1 MITKKKVGLWIVF
14 VLFSGLIISNFAS
27 FNTTALAADKGKYDL
42 RVAFAVEVPDND
54 KAWGSINSQALD
66 WAKSRLQKEGYK
78 ILIEKNFLI
87 PPAKL
92 DETAVPYAER
102 GFDLFYVP
110 CIGHG
115 PEMFFA
121 AKEHPKMKFFY
132 VAASLEGDLVPKGFS
147 EKEIKIPDNLVVA
160 TQYGHLVSCY
170 LGGMLAGGITKSNK
184 IGFIGGVDYPS
195 IKHKIDVMKMGV
207 KEINPKADVS
217 STSWA
222 GNWIDVAKGKEI
234 AEAMYQSGVDV
245 ILTYADGI
253 ATGASTFA
261 KKHKDLYMINSMYPT
276 QEVFPETVI
285 ADMVENE
292 AGVMYSLMKYILEDK
307 WGKVGGKWI
316 TTHIVETEYFLPYK
330 PVLQI
335 NPKLRSVIPEKT
347 LKAIENKEAQF
358 ASGKARVPLLV
369 EKQNP
374 KFKLR
379 PIGFPGE
386 KQ

>member
-1 MITKKKVGLWIVF
+1 MSTKKETGFGKVF
-14 VLFSGLIISNFAS
+14 VLFGALIVSIIAS
-27 FNTTALAADKGKYDL
+27 MDPPAMAAEKEKYDL
-42 RVAFAVEVPDND
+42 KVAFAVEVPDND
-54 KAWGSINSQALD
+54 KAWGSINSMALD
-66 WAKSRLQKEGYK
+66 WAQSRLEKEGYK

-87 PPAKL
+87 PPPEL

-121 AKEHPKMKFFY
+121 AKEHPNMKFFY
-132 VAASLEGDLVPKGFS
+132 VAASLEGDLVPKGFA
-147 EKEIKIPDNLVVA
+147 EKEIDIPDNLVVA

-184 IGFIGGVDYPS
+184 IGFIGGVNYPS
-195 IKHKIDVMKMGV
+195 IQHKIDCMKMGV
-207 KEINPKADVS
+207 KEINPGADVS
-217 STSWA
+217 YTSWA
-222 GNWIDVAKGKEI
+222 GNWIDVAKGKEM
-234 AEAMYQSGVDV
+234 AEAMYERGVDV

-261 KKHKDLYMINSMYPT
+261 KKHKDLYMINSMYPS
-276 QEVFPETVI
+276 QEVFPQTVI

-307 WGKVGGKWI
+307 WDKVGGKWI
-316 TTHIVETEYFLPYK
+316 TTHVVETEYFLPYD
-330 PVLQI
+330 PVLKI
-335 NPKLRSVIPEKT
+335 NPKLKDMIPEKT
-347 LKAIENKEAQF
+347 LSAIENKKAQF
-358 ASGKARVPLLV
+358 ASGKARIPLLV
-369 EKQNP
+369 ELQNP

-379 PIGFPGE
+379 PIGFPGG
-386 KQ
+386 K

>member
-1 MITKKKVGLWIVF
+1 MKRLLFAALVIVVIFGFMPGIT
-14 VLFSGLIISNFAS
+14 
-27 FNTTALAADKGKYDL
+27 AATGKSDKGEYDL
-42 RVAFAVEVPDND
+42 KVAFAVEVPDND
-54 KAWGSINSQALD
+54 KAWGSINSMALD
-66 WAKSRLQKEGYK
+66 WARNRLEKEGYK

-87 PPAKL
+87 PPPEL

-121 AKEHPKMKFFY
+121 AKDHPKMKFHY
-132 VAASLEGDLVPKGFS
+132 VAAALEGDLIPKGFT
-147 EKEIKIPDNLVVA
+147 EGEIQIPDNLVVT
-160 TQYGHLVSCY
+160 TQYGHLVACY
-170 LGGMLAGGITKSNK
+170 LGGMLAGGLTKSNK

-195 IKHKIDVMKMGV
+195 IKHKINCMKMGV
-207 KEINPKADVS
+207 KEINPNADVS
-217 STSWA
+217 YTSWA

-234 AEAMYQSGVDV
+234 AEAMYESGVDV
-245 ILTYADGI
+245 ILTYADGV

-276 QEVFPETVI
+276 QEIFPQTVI

-292 AGVMYSLMKYILEDK
+292 AGTMYSLMKYILEDK
-307 WGKVGGKWI
+307 WDKVGGKWI
-316 TTHIVETEYFLPYK
+316 TTHIVETEYFLPYD

-335 NPKLRSVIPEKT
+335 NPKLKDVIPKQT
-347 LKAIENKEAQF
+347 LSAIENKMAQF
-358 ASGKARVPLLV
+358 ASGKARVPLLI
-369 EKQNP
+369 ELIAP

-386 KQ
+386 K